1 MPDMSGGYLPTSI
14 AEPLRRLLAMVD
26 DSTERRSW
34 TALCAAAFAEGHAI
48 GYERGSE
55 DVRVL
60 AVAVVTREAQR
71 MPADIPAPAAEL
83 PTLPKR
89 ERTYGESSALAQLD
103 ARHVD
108 DLT

>member
-1 MPDMSGGYLPTSI
+1 MADMSGGYLPPSI

-26 DSTERRSW
+26 DAAERRAW
-34 TALCAAAFAEGHAI
+34 TALCASSFAEGHAI

-71 MPADIPAPAAEL
+71 MPADDAPPPLIPTFES
-83 PTLPKR
+83 
-89 ERTYGESSALAQLD
+89 RTGEANDSSALAQLD
-103 ARHVD
+103 GRHQD
-108 DLT
+108 SPA